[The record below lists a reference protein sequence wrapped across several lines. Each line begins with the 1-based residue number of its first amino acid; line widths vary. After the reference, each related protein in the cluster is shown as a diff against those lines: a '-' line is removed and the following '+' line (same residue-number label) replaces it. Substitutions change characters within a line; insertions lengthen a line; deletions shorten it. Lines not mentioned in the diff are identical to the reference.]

1 MKSNKPVRF
10 TRPVKVVAPVAVA
23 PDCVKLAALNVLEAN
38 TVSADVTVTSPRRV
52 AKAGVTPPTAPVK
65 VMLPAP
71 ATRVRSCAPATV
83 PSSVLLNRM
92 SSPAPAPVVIVTP
105 LVNVTPRRN
114 EIPSFVLAML
124 PPIEF
129 RPAPS

>member
-1 MKSNKPVRF
+1 MKSNWFVRF

-23 PDCVKLAALNVLEAN
+23 PDCVKLAALNVLKAD
-38 TVSADVTVTSPRRV
+38 TKLADVTVTSPRRI

-71 ATRVRSCAPATV
+71 ATRVRSCAPAAV
-83 PSSVLLNRM
+83 PPSVSPKNM
-92 SSPAPAPVVIVTP
+92 SSPAPAPVIIVTP
-105 LVNVTPRRN
+105 LVNVTPVAN
-114 EIPSFVLAML
+114 EIPSFVLVML

-129 RPAPS
+129 RPRPI